1 MYAWSHGQPIGSLA
15 AELSTTLRDHSIT
28 DAFDDVTSD
37 LEPRTIVGIMAMP
50 CYAATT
56 PTAQQPNSQR
66 SSPLRGE
73 RCSPAVARERWRQQ
87 ISERI

>member
-15 AELSTTLRDHSIT
+15 AELSTTLHDHSIT

-37 LEPRTIVGIMAMP
+37 LEPRTIVGIMVMP
-50 CYAATT
+50 SHAATT
-56 PTAQQPNSQR
+56 PTAQAELGAILTTAGR
-66 SSPLRGE
+66 TVLTGG
-73 RCSPAVARERWRQQ
+73 ARERWRQQ